1 MKNCVSLAI
10 NFKQFYYDL
19 FTTDIPDIF
28 YLHFVPYYILL
39 VYFIVYFLM
48 QNKSNGKKNT
58 TNLGIPVFD
67 ITVSF
72 YVYVLKD
79 SMFKSLRKKKKKSAQ
94 QNFQKNSN
102 KLKKSIPNHFLF
114 TKGFVLIINISSVYY
129 NLYTEVGS

>member
-1 MKNCVSLAI
+1 
-10 NFKQFYYDL
+10 
-19 FTTDIPDIF
+19 
-28 YLHFVPYYILL
+28 
-39 VYFIVYFLM
+39 M

-79 SMFKSLRKKKKKSAQ
+79 SMFKSLRKKKKNSAQ